1 MVRHFNPDTIG
12 TPVAAYSHGSDINP
26 NARYIFTA
34 GQVGVG
40 EDGKPLDGIE
50 AQAEKVY
57 ANLLAILQDAGM
69 GPANIVKMTTYLI
82 NPDDAKG
89 AHKARA
95 RVLGDVKPPNTL
107 LYIKRLANPDF
118 LLEVELVA
126 AAD

>member
-1 MVRHFNPDTIG
+1 MVRLFNPDAIG
-12 TPVAAYSHGSDINP
+12 TPLAAYSHGAEINP

-34 GQVGVG
+34 GQVGMG
-40 EDGKPLDGIE
+40 ADGKVLEGIE

-57 ANLLAILQDAGM
+57 ANLLAILEDAGM
-69 GPANIVKMTTYLI
+69 GPGNIVKMTTYLI
-82 NPDDAKG
+82 NPDDGPG

-95 RVLGDVKPPNTL
+95 KVLGDVKPPNTL